1 MGWGQ
6 GGGGLLLN
14 FILLLN
20 SKIHQVSLIFLFIS
34 IKKKKKKI
42 SFQAKHTGLNRRRMS
57 SYAFSLSLLS
67 VNCFFSL
74 YLIIFFIKICKN
86 KIFLFLFFYKFFPP
100 IVADFCLL
108 SKKKEDYMKKIRLFG
123 CVLEKLC
130 VNFFFKI
137 NIHFMFKIKK

>member
-1 MGWGQ
+1 MGT
-6 GGGGLLLN
+6 GGGLLLN

-20 SKIHQVSLIFLFIS
+20 SKIHQVSL

-108 SKKKEDYMKKIRLFG
+108 SKKGKIIWLRIRKE
-123 CVLEKLC
+123 LC
-130 VNFFFKI
+130 VSFFYFFFLNKYTF
-137 NIHFMFKIKK
+137 HV